1 MDVKLSSSCLFRS
14 SHRVATN
21 LLRQAVRIIYSATIT
36 STINYINTLWFGIVF
51 RQGHIKRVSETSV
64 RQWVS
69 YWKGHEMQWWDSG
82 SMQIPQFS
90 QVHSMHAL
98 VLARLPFQKALSA
111 LQQFNLK
118 QNTMHRS
125 LARPRISP
133 VRGGEQNFF
142 SLQQSLCP
150 WPGVAGCEQHEYVDC
165 IKPSHHALPAIKHKN
180 RKISRWEANYLQ
192 VKNGLSKYFEGELQA
207 LLKRSVTRERSHTWY
222 QCTAAMFPIFWYRTL
237 SHA

>member
-1 MDVKLSSSCLFRS
+1 MFTFKNFRNVYW
-14 SHRVATN
+14 HGKTH
-21 LLRQAVRIIYSATIT
+21 SAMMG
-36 STINYINTLWFGIVF
+36 LWFDANSTLFAGTFNSCI
-51 RQGHIKRVSETSV
+51 
-64 RQWVS
+64 
-69 YWKGHEMQWWDSG
+69 
-82 SMQIPQFS
+82 
-90 QVHSMHAL
+90 

-180 RKISRWEANYLQ
+180 RKISRKLFASQERVVQIVWGRIAGAVEEIYDP
-192 VKNGLSKYFEGELQA
+192 
-207 LLKRSVTRERSHTWY
+207 REESHLISMHS
-222 QCTAAMFPIFWYRTL
+222 TAVFPIFWYRTL

>member
-1 MDVKLSSSCLFRS
+1 MRGLWPDANSTVFAGTFNSC
-14 SHRVATN
+14 
-21 LLRQAVRIIYSATIT
+21 I
-36 STINYINTLWFGIVF
+36 
-51 RQGHIKRVSETSV
+51 
-64 RQWVS
+64 
-69 YWKGHEMQWWDSG
+69 
-82 SMQIPQFS
+82 
-90 QVHSMHAL
+90 
-98 VLARLPFQKALSA
+98 VLARLPFQKALSV

-207 LLKRSVTRERSHTWY
+207 PLKRSVTRERSHTWY
-222 QCTAAMFPIFWYRTL
+222 QCTALQCFQFSELIQNTFTCL
-237 SHA
+237 EIGLF